1 MPWKTLVFRRTRVHS
16 ERFAK
21 TACSWQ
27 FFGFGPAGRRYIWVQ
42 GRRQYVLETLFSG
55 DFERYFAEAGEAA
68 PLWLFVHV
76 PKTAGSSLE
85 ADLMSI
91 LSPYANIEIDYTDT
105 SRPYQVLFDE
115 AVQRF
120 IQRHR
125 ETPYRF
131 AAGHVVGRHI
141 DMLRQ
146 AIPDLRCFSMLRN
159 PIARIISDY
168 RYQRS
173 PMNLAR
179 ESFVRTTPNFG
190 AYVARKHVH
199 NKTAIAL
206 VPRPI
211 VDAGDIQ
218 GAVRHV
224 MENYAFIGL
233 QEMYPLS
240 LRTLTTI
247 MGNPRLPEARV
258 RVNTESKD
266 QVELIPE
273 EEAELRRLN
282 AVDFGLF
289 DAFVERWRPIRE
301 DLRVYLNKH
310 AKPIVPPA
318 NAA

>member
-1 MPWKTLVFRRTRVHS
+1 
-16 ERFAK
+16 
-21 TACSWQ
+21 
-27 FFGFGPAGRRYIWVQ
+27 
-42 GRRQYVLETLFSG
+42 VLATLFAG
-55 DFERYFAEAGEAA
+55 DFERYFAQAGEGA

-85 ADLMSI
+85 TDLASF
-91 LSPYANIEIDYTDT
+91 LTPYANIEIDYTDT

-120 IQRHR
+120 INRHR
-125 ETPYRF
+125 EVPYSF
-131 AAGHVVGRHI
+131 AAGHVVARHT

-146 AIPDLRCFSMLRN
+146 AIPELRCFSMLRN
-159 PIARIISDY
+159 PISRIISDY

-179 ESFVRTTPNFG
+179 EAFIRSTPDFN

-211 VDAGDIQ
+211 VDANDIQ

-233 QEMYPLS
+233 QEMYPLC
-240 LRTLTTI
+240 LRALTTL
-247 MGNPRLPEARV
+247 MGNPRTPEARV
-258 RVNTESKD
+258 RVNKD
-266 QVELIPE
+266 MYDLVELLPE
-273 EEAELRRLN
+273 QDAELRRLN

-289 DAFVERWRPIRE
+289 DAFLESWRPIRE
-301 DLRVYLNKH
+301 DLRAYLSKH
-310 AKPIVPPA
+310 GRPKAVQRPA
-318 NAA
+318 TAA